1 MTGMRLAVVEVGMF
15 ACSMVALAQ
24 QTKPATA
31 PTIAL
36 AMDTQLTVMET
47 QIVPAA
53 QAMPADKYS
62 FAPSDGEFRGS
73 RTFGLEVRHVAAVNF
88 ALYSAILGE
97 LPPPG
102 VSLQGA
108 TNGPD
113 DLQTKDQIV
122 NYLQK
127 SFALGHKALATITA
141 ENAVTPITY
150 PPLPFTQPYFSTRLG
165 LASFACTHASDHY
178 GQMAVY
184 LRMNGVVPP
193 ASQGQ
198 TPANSTPSKTPG
210 RANGDAQR

>member
-1 MTGMRLAVVEVGMF
+1 
-15 ACSMVALAQ
+15 
-24 QTKPATA
+24 
-31 PTIAL
+31 
-36 AMDTQLTVMET
+36 MET

-62 FAPSDGEFRGS
+62 FVPSDGEFRGS

-97 LPPPG
+97 LPPRG

-141 ENAVTPITY
+141 ENAVTPVTY

-165 LASFACTHASDHY
+165 LASFACTHSSDHY

-184 LRMNGVVPP
+184 LRMNGIVPP
-193 ASQGQ
+193 ASQTQ
-198 TPANSTPSKTPG
+198 PPANSAPQKTPG
-210 RANGDAQR
+210 RADGDVQR